1 MFKNRSV
8 VDTMILVFTVAVAW
22 TIMATGVAIIV
33 IQIVKPH
40 ANTDRATDAIFSLVS
55 AILGALL
62 GLIAGKRTVDGKL
75 EIVRPAEDKDE
86 TTQP

>member
-8 VDTMILVFTVAVAW
+8 VDTMILVFTLAVAW
-22 TIMATGVAIIV
+22 TIMTTGVAIVI

-40 ANTDRATDAIFSLVS
+40 ANTDRAVDAIFGLVS

-62 GLIAGKRTVDGKL
+62 GLIAGRRTVDGKL
-75 EIVRPAEDKDE
+75 EIVRPVDE
-86 TTQP
+86 EKPPPS

>member
-8 VDTMILVFTVAVAW
+8 VDIMILVFTIAVAW
-22 TIMATGVAIIV
+22 SIMMTGVAIIV

-40 ANTDRATDAIFSLVS
+40 ANTDRAVDAIFSLVT

-75 EIVRPAEDKDE
+75 EIVRPVEKEVEDG
-86 TTQP
+86 

>member
-40 ANTDRATDAIFSLVS
+40 ANTDRATDAIFGLVS

-75 EIVRPAEDKDE
+75 EIV
-86 TTQP
+86 QPEPPKVESPE